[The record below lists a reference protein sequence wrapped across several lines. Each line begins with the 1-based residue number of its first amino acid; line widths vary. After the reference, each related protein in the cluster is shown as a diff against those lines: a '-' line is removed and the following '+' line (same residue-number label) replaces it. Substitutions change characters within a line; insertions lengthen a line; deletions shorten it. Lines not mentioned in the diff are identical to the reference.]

1 VSDQT
6 ASWQELE
13 AAALDAAL
21 EARRHIRGCRTCQ
34 AGATVCAT
42 GGRLI
47 LATDRGISRL
57 GDRMA
62 ARARVAAALK
72 G

>member
-1 VSDQT
+1 VSDQRVD
-6 ASWQELE
+6 WQALE

-21 EARRHIRGCRTCQ
+21 EARRHIRACRTCQ
-34 AGATVCAT
+34 AGDTVCAT

-57 GDRMA
+57 GDQMV
-62 ARARVAAALK
+62 ARARVAAALR

>member
-1 VSDQT
+1 MST
-6 ASWQELE
+6 ETTSWQELE

-21 EARRHIRGCRTCQ
+21 EARRHIRTCRTCQ
-34 AGATVCAT
+34 AGDTVCAT

-47 LATDRGISRL
+47 FATDRGISRL
-57 GDRMA
+57 GDRMV